1 MADITVNQLTT
12 QTFYQIP
19 QIFMT
24 TTEKHYGSDG
34 KVKEKVRL
42 TSRYARELSNDA
54 KLAYG
59 ALYNRCLLSI
69 HSYKEGKMD
78 YVDENGSVFLIYT
91 VDDLMDLLDKSKPTV
106 LKVKK
111 ELVELGL
118 LREVKQG
125 ANRANRLYLQNVEA
139 SLQEYEYYEAV
150 QIKSGRDKGKTN
162 YFHSKTL
169 DHLGNLIFVFEEES
183 PQMEDGGKKS
193 LPPKNSAKSTDNG
206 GKKFLRQ
213 YSLPRV
219 VKNIDP
225 SNIDYSKTKINNDTN
240 RYQNEL
246 SSESLSISEAFKI
259 GEHSFLTE
267 QIVTHLSAFGE
278 LAPVLQD
285 KIFQAKRAVEKE
297 FDYQLIDRYPIAS
310 EKPRIHGELYVKDLE
325 REVAKLRSKVSI
337 GHNNG
342 RPIQN
347 IPGYFYRML
356 ILFWKKCL
364 WLELNYD
371 FIVLDSYREADDSLL
386 ELVSPTGEAIDE
398 ELYLWVRS

>member
-1 MADITVNQLTT
+1 
-12 QTFYQIP
+12 
-19 QIFMT
+19 
-24 TTEKHYGSDG
+24 
-34 KVKEKVRL
+34 
-42 TSRYARELSNDA
+42 
-54 KLAYG
+54 
-59 ALYNRCLLSI
+59 
-69 HSYKEGKMD
+69 MD